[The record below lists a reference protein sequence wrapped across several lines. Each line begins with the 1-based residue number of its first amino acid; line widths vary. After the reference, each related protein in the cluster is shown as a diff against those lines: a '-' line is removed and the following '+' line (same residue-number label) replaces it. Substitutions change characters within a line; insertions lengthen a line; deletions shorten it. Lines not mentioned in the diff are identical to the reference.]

1 MTAPAPE
8 PRVPVWVPFAV
19 LAAVIVVIGMFGI
32 AAVGVLAA
40 ADPSIKPS
48 NPPDWVTIAL
58 TIVQD
63 AAFVFAAWIAVRLA
77 RGGARPADFGVVRP
91 ALPIRRVILWM
102 AILYTAFWVIA
113 GVLVTIFGQPPDQEI
128 VTELKQQS
136 SFLVLAGYA
145 VLTCMFAPFAEE
157 FFFRGFMFT
166 VLTRRLGPVWGALIV
181 GAVFGLVHAPG
192 SPLLGVLVL
201 GVFGVGQCVLYVRTR
216 SIIPCMA
223 LHAIHNSISFA
234 STKSLPVWEFAGLAA
249 VSAAVVVGVAGA
261 AARTA
266 SPAVTG

>member
-19 LAAVIVVIGMFGI
+19 LAAVIVVIGIFGI
-32 AAVGVLAA
+32 AAIGVLAA

-48 NPPDWVTIAL
+48 DPPDWVTLAL
-58 TIVQD
+58 TVVQD
-63 AAFVFAAWIAVRLA
+63 AAFVAAAWIAVRLA
-77 RGGARPADFGVVRP
+77 RGSAPARDFG
-91 ALPIRRVILWM
+91 LRRVPVGRSALWM
-102 AILYTAFWVIA
+102 AIVYGAFWVIA
-113 GVLVTIFGQPPDQEI
+113 GVLVSVFGNPPQQEI

-136 SFLVLAGYA
+136 AFLALAGYA

-166 VLTRRLGPVWGALIV
+166 VLARRMGSVWAALIV

-192 SPLLGVLVL
+192 SPLLGVAVL
-201 GVFGVGQCVLYVRTR
+201 AVFGVGQCILYVRTR

-234 STKSLPVWEFAGLAA
+234 STKSLPLWEFAGLA
-249 VSAAVVVGVAGA
+249 VLSATVVVGVAGA
-261 AARTA
+261 AARSA